1 MSLTSMQR
9 RGLALFLFFFMP
21 GLCMASWV
29 TRTPAIRDRLHA
41 STAEM
46 GMVLFGLSLGSMGG
60 ILSSGWLTRRLG
72 TRPVIIT
79 GMAMV
84 TAAMLIIACGAALSQ
99 SVLVAA
105 GLFFIGVGMGSAE
118 VAINI
123 EGATVERLLDRPV
136 MSMLHG
142 CYSLGTLAGAA
153 IGIGLTAMDF
163 PIQWHLLLIAGIAL
177 PAVPW
182 GLRSIPAGTGKAQA
196 TGEGHRR
203 SGSMLRV
210 MKNRQLLMIGVIV
223 LAMALAEG
231 SASDWLPLLMV
242 DGHGFNATSG
252 SLIYAGFA
260 LAMTAGRFGGS
271 MFQMRFGRVNVV
283 RGSALLGATGLALI
297 IFADNALVAGGA
309 VVLWGLGASLGFP
322 LTISAAGD
330 SEHFAAERVSI
341 VATLGYVAFLV
352 GPPLLGFLGQHF
364 GLRSAMIL
372 VLAMVA
378 LAIVLAPAMR
388 ESSAQA
394 TARP

>member
-1 MSLTSMQR
+1 MSLTSMQH

-60 ILSSGWLTRRLG
+60 ILSSGWLTRRFG

-79 GMAMV
+79 GMITGMALV
-84 TAAMLIIACGAALSQ
+84 TVAMLIIACGAAASLAP
-99 SVLVAA
+99 LVSA
-105 GLFFIGVGMGSAE
+105 GLFFIGVSMGSAE
-118 VAINI
+118 VAVNI
-123 EGATVERLLDRPV
+123 EGATVERLLGRPV

-153 IGIGLTAMDF
+153 IGIGLTAVDF

-177 PAVPW
+177 PTVPW
-182 GLRSIPAGTGKAQA
+182 GWRAIPAGTGQAQA
-196 TGEGHRR
+196 AAAEERR
-203 SGSMLRV
+203 SGSLLQV

-260 LAMTAGRFGGS
+260 LAMTAGRFGGG
-271 MFQMRFGRVNVV
+271 MFQMRYGRVNVV
-283 RGSALLGATGLALI
+283 RGSAVLGATGLALI
-297 IFADNALVAGGA
+297 IFADNPILAGGA
-309 VVLWGLGASLGFP
+309 VILWGLGASLGFP

-352 GPPLLGFLGQHF
+352 GPPLLGFLG
-364 GLRSAMIL
+364 
-372 VLAMVA
+372 
-378 LAIVLAPAMR
+378 
-388 ESSAQA
+388 
-394 TARP
+394 